1 MREYVT
7 PSLENHLFFGRIM
20 KEHALFLQAG
30 FPAGETGYRKKSGLS
45 GGLSVPFGQF
55 RMGCHIG
62 NVGDFPRD
70 YLPFI

>member
-1 MREYVT
+1 
-7 PSLENHLFFGRIM
+7 M